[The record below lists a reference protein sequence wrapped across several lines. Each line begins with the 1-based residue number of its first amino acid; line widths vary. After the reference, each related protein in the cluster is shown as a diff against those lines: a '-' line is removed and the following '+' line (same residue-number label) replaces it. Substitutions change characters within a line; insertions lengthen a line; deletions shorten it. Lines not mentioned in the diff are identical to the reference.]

1 MPLLPA
7 EPALFPEDLLIA
19 PPPSDADARW
29 WALHTRPRAEKALAR
44 KARAAGLA
52 YFLPQYER
60 RWTARGRTLRAYV
73 PLFPGYLFLFG
84 DGETRR
90 CALETNLVANCLP
103 VPDGQRLHTELEE
116 VWRLMG
122 SGVVLSPETRGLE
135 PGTRV
140 EVVAGPLAGLEG
152 TVLRAGTRAR
162 FYVEVTFLRRGVS
175 AEVEAW
181 MIRPLGPAQTAATAR

>member
-7 EPALFPEDLLIA
+7 EPALFPEDLLAA
-19 PPPSDADARW
+19 PPAPDADARW

-52 YFLPQYER
+52 HFLPQYER
-60 RWTARGRTLRAYV
+60 RWTSRGRTLRAHM
-73 PLFPGYLFLFG
+73 PLFSGYLFLFG
-84 DGETRR
+84 DGEARR
-90 CALETNLVANCLP
+90 RALETNLVANCLP
-103 VPDGQRLHTELEE
+103 VPDGQRLRAELEE

-122 SGVVLSPETRGLE
+122 SGAALNPEARGLT

-140 EVVAGPLAGLEG
+140 EIVAGPLAGLEG
-152 TVLRAGTRAR
+152 TVLRAGTRTR

-181 MIRPLGPAQTAATAR
+181 MIRPLGPAQAAAAAR